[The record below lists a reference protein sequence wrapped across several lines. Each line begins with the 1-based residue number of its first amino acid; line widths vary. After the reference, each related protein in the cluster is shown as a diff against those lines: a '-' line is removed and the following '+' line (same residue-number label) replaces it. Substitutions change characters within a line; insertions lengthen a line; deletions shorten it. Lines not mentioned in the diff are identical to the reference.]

1 MKFINVWVALQIKT
15 PTKLI
20 NFEIDLIDTVYL
32 IDYEYKLSINTSA
45 NSDK

>member
-1 MKFINVWVALQIKT
+1 MCGLLYRLKPQQKY
-15 PTKLI
+15 PY
-20 NFEIDLIDTVYL
+20 LIDTVYL